1 MPERILVVQTCHLS
15 QLIYAVR
22 NLRRRNPGW
31 RIDAV
36 VSDYPGSRAFLAR
49 EKAFDELYFCDFKT
63 DPLHEIE
70 DRYDRIALPLLNRG
84 YFRQKSKI
92 SKNAQQRTFSL
103 SYKGELRPLRTGDR
117 IRSCFVPLDRP
128 DPGFVTFVREIERLP
143 LSGNVLVLESDD
155 SDRVQR
161 EVNRLP
167 LEPNEAQLLR
177 FQQITWRQLWQLRD
191 GRNYEFHSVVVF
203 LNQSPEH
210 LFLQLLPL
218 LLNPSRIIVLDDSG
232 SYFETTGTG
241 YRRLILKRLLFG
253 APSYQEC
260 KRILFIQTEAATLM
274 IKALERLNQQTI
286 FNNSKVSVFC
296 RSQDAE
302 ILRSHPRVDEVIPFE
317 KRKGW
322 FYSFKL
328 WRTLCDRNADVI
340 AAVLTG
346 RPVFRKQK
354 FYYLLST
361 IRRHLVFN
369 GALDSYWL
377 SAFRLPRLLRN
388 QPSLNMPG
396 IQHDVLFIQ
405 TETDELCHTAITQ
418 LVNNP
423 RIVPN
428 IRLTVLCRE
437 DKLSIFMEMAG
448 VDRVLTY
455 PRDGRVSPGWLK
467 RLFSERPDVVAAIFS
482 GRPIFI
488 KQKMLFFLIRAGNRL
503 VFNDVLDCYYLNRST
518 FRYLLP
524 SGRMKQRVPG
534 MSSTRWFV
542 LPLKGILFLPR
553 FFYLVIWITLLRFR
567 HWYTARR
574 RGVDF
579 P

>member
-1 MPERILVVQTCHLS
+1 MSERILVVQTCHLW
-15 QLIYAVR
+15 QLIYSVR
-22 NLRRRNPGW
+22 NLRRKNPGW
-31 RIDAV
+31 RIEALVLDHP
-36 VSDYPGSRAFLAR
+36 SSRAFLSR
-49 EKAFDELYFCDFKT
+49 ERVFDELYFSDFKT
-63 DPLHEIE
+63 DPIQEVE
-70 DRYDRIALPLLNRG
+70 DQYDRIVLPLLNRG

-92 SKNAQQRTFSL
+92 SKSALERTFSL
-103 SYKGELRPLRTGDR
+103 SYKGELRRLKTGER
-117 IRSCFVPLDRP
+117 LGSCFVPLDRP
-128 DPGFVTFVREIERLP
+128 DQGFVTFLEEVERLS
-143 LSGNVLVLESDD
+143 LSGNVLVLESDNL
-155 SDRVQR
+155 DRIQR
-161 EVNRLP
+161 EVSRLP
-167 LEPNEAQLLR
+167 FEPDKTRLLR
-177 FQQITWRQLWQLRD
+177 FQQITWKQLWQLW
-191 GRNYEFHSVVVF
+191 GGQRNQLDAIVVF
-203 LNQSPEH
+203 LNQKPEH

-218 LLNPSRIIVLDDSG
+218 LLNPSRIIALDDSG

-253 APSYQEC
+253 APSYQEY

-274 IKALERLNQQTI
+274 IKALERLNEQPI
-286 FNNSKVSVFC
+286 FNRTKVSVLC
-296 RSQDAE
+296 RAQDAE
-302 ILRSHPRVDEVIPFE
+302 ILGAHPRVDEVIPFE
-317 KRKGW
+317 KGQRW
-322 FYSFKL
+322 LHSL
-328 WRTLCDRNADVI
+328 RTWRIVRDRNADVI

-354 FYYLLST
+354 LYYLLST

-377 SAFRLPRLLRN
+377 SVSRLPRLIRN
-388 QPSLNMPG
+388 QPALDMPD

-405 TETDELCHTAITQ
+405 TETDELCRTAITQ

-428 IRLTVLCRE
+428 IKLTVLCRE
-437 DKLSIFMEMAG
+437 DKLSTFMEVAG

-455 PRDGRVSPGWLK
+455 PRDGRVGPGWFK

-482 GRPIFI
+482 GRPIFM
-488 KQKMLFFLIRAGNRL
+488 KQKILFFLIRAGNRL
-503 VFNDVLDCYYLNRST
+503 VFNDVLDCYYLNRNT
-518 FRYLLP
+518 FRYLMP
-524 SGRMKQRVPG
+524 FGKTKQRVPE
-534 MSSTRWFV
+534 MSSQWFV
-542 LPLKGILFLPR
+542 LPLKGVLFLPR